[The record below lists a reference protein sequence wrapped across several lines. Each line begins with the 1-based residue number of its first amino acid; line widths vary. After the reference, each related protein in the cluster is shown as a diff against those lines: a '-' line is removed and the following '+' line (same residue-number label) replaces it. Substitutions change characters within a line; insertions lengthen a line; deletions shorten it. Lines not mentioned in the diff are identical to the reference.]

1 MYQTSDK
8 YKTESRQVIRN
19 QSLLQVTF
27 SVIEPDA
34 ADSAT
39 VEASDTVDFADTR
52 NVVYKSSTPYEYA
65 TLETNRFILDG
76 SQVLLPESGF
86 VYQGFVSTGISDDS
100 GAFTDTPYLAF
111 SFSQSFAFVG
121 LTLRFSDHL
130 DGDRPSEVT
139 VKASLSGKEKFSK
152 SYTVTG
158 QQLVISDAIPSMEGE
173 YVDKITVY
181 FNGTRIPN
189 RRIRVIGMTFGVV
202 LEFDNETIN
211 SADWKRSIS
220 LISTELPTESMSVSA
235 IDMDKNF
242 SPEKPQGIYA
252 YLQERQPLNIRI
264 GYELNNGSAEWIDAG
279 AMYTTSGFS
288 VDANSSI
295 PILSLEAQS
304 TLLSLT
310 ETWDKGKYVAGG
322 RTFYDLAKEM
332 LDGAEL
338 MHPQYVLS
346 DRLKQF
352 TTTYPLPCDAIRN
365 NLQLIANACMCV
377 LYTDRAGVIHITPPD
392 ETQLDYELSFNDVF
406 SAPVTTKYP
415 VLYTV
420 TAEYSDIAIDTET
433 SELTN
438 IDIDHSTPTLTE
450 ITYSMSTG
458 QSISAG
464 SGVTVTGEPTFYAE
478 YCTCLLSG
486 KGSVKINGKSIT
498 VNSNTVRKQ
507 YNTNGEDCPMSNKL
521 ITSRAHAEAYAD
533 WIAAFEKRRNE
544 YEVEDR
550 GYPEVDM
557 ADHIYLETAFTPKVS
572 VQVIEHNISFDGGIS
587 GSTKM
592 IIAGGD
598 ADV

>member
-19 QSLLQVTF
+19 QSLLQITF

-39 VEASDTVDFADTR
+39 IETSDTVDFADAQ

-76 SQVLLPESGF
+76 SQVLLPESDF
-86 VYQGFVSTGISDDS
+86 AYQGFVSTGLSDDG
-100 GAFTDTPYLAF
+100 GAFTDAPYLSF
-111 SFSQSFAFVG
+111 SFSESFAFVG
-121 LTLRFSDHL
+121 LTLWFSDHL

-139 VKASLSGKEKFSK
+139 VTASLGGTEKFSK
-152 SYTVTG
+152 SYNVTG
-158 QQLVISDAIPSMEGE
+158 QQLVIPDAIPQTEGE
-173 YVDKITVY
+173 YVDNITVH

-189 RRIRVIGMTFGVV
+189 RRIRVIGVSFGVV
-202 LEFDNETIN
+202 LDFDNETIN

-220 LISTELPTESMSVSA
+220 LISTELPTESMSASV
-235 IDMDKNF
+235 IDVDKNF

-252 YLQERQPLNIRI
+252 YLQERQPLNTRI
-264 GYELNNGSAEWIDAG
+264 GYELNDGSAEWIDTG

-295 PILSLEAQS
+295 PILTLEAQS

-338 MHPQYVLS
+338 MHPRYVLS
-346 DRLKQF
+346 DKLKQYS
-352 TTTYPLPCDAIRN
+352 TKYPLPRDAIRN
-365 NLQLIANACMCV
+365 NLQLIANACMCI
-377 LYTDRAGVIHITPPD
+377 LYTDRAGVIHITPSD
-392 ETQLDYELSFNDVF
+392 DTQLDYELSFNDVF

-420 TAEYSDIAIDTET
+420 TTEYSDVTVDMET
-433 SELTN
+433 TELTS
-438 IDIDHSTPTLTE
+438 IDVDYSAPTLTE

-464 SGVTVTGEPTFYAE
+464 SGVTVTGEPVFYAE

-533 WIAAFEKRRNE
+533 WIAEFEKRRNE
-544 YEVEDR
+544 YEIEDR

-557 ADHIYLETAFTPKVS
+557 ADHIYLETTFTPKVS
-572 VQVIEHNISFDGGIS
+572 VQIVEHNISFDGGIS

-598 ADV
+598 ADG

>member
-19 QSLLQVTF
+19 QSLLQVTLG
-27 SVIEPDA
+27 VVEPDA

-39 VEASDTVDFADTR
+39 VESSDTVDFADVQ
-52 NVVYKSSTPYEYA
+52 NVVYKSYTPYEYA

-76 SQVLLPESGF
+76 SQVLLPESDF
-86 VYQGFVSTGISDDS
+86 AYQGFVSTNISDDS
-100 GAFTDTPYLAF
+100 GAFTDAPYLAF
-111 SFSQSFAFVG
+111 GFSESFAFVG
-121 LTLRFSDHL
+121 LTLWFSDHL

-139 VKASLSGKEKFSK
+139 VTASLSGEEKFRK
-152 SYTVTG
+152 SYGVTN
-158 QQLVISDAIPSMEGE
+158 QMIVISDAIPPVEGE
-173 YVDKITVY
+173 YVDKLVIH
-181 FNGTRIPN
+181 FSGTRIPN
-189 RRIRVIGMTFGVV
+189 RRIRVVGIAFGVV
-202 LEFDNETIN
+202 LNFDNETIN

-220 LISTELPTESMSVSA
+220 LISTELPTESMSVSV
-235 IDMDKNF
+235 IDVDKNF

-252 YLQERQPLNIRI
+252 YLQERQPLDGRI
-264 GYELNNGSAEWIDAG
+264 GYELNNGSVEWMNMG
-279 AMYTTSGFS
+279 SMHTTSGFS

-295 PILSLEAQS
+295 PILTLEAQS
-304 TLLSLT
+304 TLLSLS
-310 ETWDKGKYVAGG
+310 ETWDKGVYAAAG

-338 MHPQYVLS
+338 LHPKYVLS
-346 DRLKQF
+346 EQLKQYS
-352 TTTYPLPCDAIRN
+352 TVYPLPRDAIRN
-365 NLQLIANACMCV
+365 NLQLIANACMCI
-377 LYTDRAGVIHITPPD
+377 LCTDRAGVIHIEPPD
-392 ETQLDYELSFNDVF
+392 ATQLDYELSFNDVF

-420 TAEYSDIAIDTET
+420 TTEYSDITVDAET
-433 SELTN
+433 SELTS
-438 IDIDHSTPTLTE
+438 IDVDYAAPTLTE
-450 ITYSMSTG
+450 IIYSMSVG
-458 QSISAG
+458 QSISTD
-464 SGVTVTGEPTFYAE
+464 SGVTVTGEPVFYAE

-544 YEVEDR
+544 YEIEDR

-557 ADHIYLETAFTPKVS
+557 ADHIYLETTFTPKVS
-572 VQVIEHNISFDGGIS
+572 VQIIEHNISFDGGIS

-598 ADV
+598 TDV

>member
-19 QSLLQVTF
+19 QSLLQVTLG
-27 SVIEPDA
+27 VVEPDA
-34 ADSAT
+34 AYEST
-39 VEASDTVDFADTR
+39 VTSSDGVYFSDVS
-52 NVVYKSSTPYEYA
+52 NVVHKTGTQYEYA

-76 SQVLLPESGF
+76 SQVLLPESDF
-86 VYQGFVSTGISDDS
+86 AYQGFVSSPVSDNA

-111 SFSQSFAFVG
+111 SFSESFAFVG
-121 LTLRFSDHL
+121 LTLWLSDHL
-130 DGDRPSEVT
+130 DGDRPSEIT
-139 VKASLSGKEKFSK
+139 VVASLNDSEKFRQT
-152 SYTVTG
+152 YEVTG
-158 QQLVISDAIPSMEGE
+158 QQFIMSDAIPPVEGE
-173 YVDKITVY
+173 YVDKLTIY

-189 RRIRVIGMTFGVV
+189 RRIRVVGVAFGVV
-202 LEFDNETIN
+202 LNFDNETIN
-211 SADWKRSIS
+211 SADWKRSLS
-220 LISTELPTESMSVSA
+220 LISTELPTESISVSV
-235 IDMDKNF
+235 IDTEKNF

-252 YLQERQPLNIRI
+252 YLQERQPLSGRI
-264 GYELNNGSAEWIDAG
+264 GYELNNGAAEWMDIG
-279 AMYTTSGFS
+279 SMYTTSGFS

-295 PILSLEAQS
+295 PILNLEAQS

-346 DRLKQF
+346 DKLKQYS
-352 TTTYPLPCDAIRN
+352 TTYPLPRDAIRN
-365 NLQLIANACMCV
+365 NLQLIANACMCI
-377 LYTDRAGVIHITPPD
+377 LYTDRSGIIHIEPAD
-392 ETQLDYELSFNDVF
+392 DTQLDYELSFNDVF

-420 TAEYSDIAIDTET
+420 TTEYSDIAVDTET
-433 SELTN
+433 SELTS
-438 IDIDHSTPTLTE
+438 IDVDSTEPTLTE
-450 ITYSMSTG
+450 ITYSMSTE
-458 QSISAG
+458 QSISVG
-464 SGVTVTGEPTFYAE
+464 SGVTLTGEPEFYAE

-486 KGSVKINGKSIT
+486 TGSVKINGKSIT
-498 VNSNTVRKQ
+498 VNSNIVRKQ
-507 YNTNGEDCPMSNKL
+507 YNTNGEDCPMNNKL

-533 WIAAFEKRRNE
+533 WIEAFEKRRNE
-544 YEVEDR
+544 YETEDR

-572 VQVIEHNISFDGGIS
+572 VQITEHNISFDGGIS

-592 IIAGGD
+592 VIAGGD
-598 ADV
+598 TDV

>member
-1 MYQTSDK
+1 MYQTTDK

-19 QSLLQVTF
+19 QSLLRVTLG
-27 SVIEPDA
+27 VVEPDA
-34 ADSAT
+34 AYES
-39 VEASDTVDFADTR
+39 TVDSSDDVYFADTQ
-52 NVVYKSSTPYEYA
+52 NVVHKTGTAFEYA

-76 SQVLLPESGF
+76 SQVLLPESDF
-86 VYQGFVSTGISDDS
+86 AYQGFVSTVVSDDG
-100 GAFTDTPYLAF
+100 GAFTDAPYLAF
-111 SFSQSFAFVG
+111 SFSESFAFVG
-121 LTLRFSDHL
+121 LTLWFSDHL
-130 DGDRPSEVT
+130 DGDRPSDVT
-139 VKASLSGKEKFSK
+139 VTASLSGEEKFNK

-158 QQLVISDAIPSMEGE
+158 QQLVISDAIPPIEGE
-173 YVDKITVY
+173 YVDNITVH
-181 FNGTRIPN
+181 FNSTRVPN
-189 RRIRVIGMTFGVV
+189 RRIRVVGVAFGVV

-220 LISTELPTESMSVSA
+220 LISTELPAESMSVSV
-235 IDMDKNF
+235 IDADKNF

-252 YLQERQPLNIRI
+252 YLQERQPLSSRI
-264 GYELNNGSAEWIDAG
+264 GYELNNGSAEWIDTG

-295 PILSLEAQS
+295 PILTLEAQS

-310 ETWDKGKYVAGG
+310 ETWDKGVYTARG
-322 RTFYDLAKEM
+322 RSFYDLAKEM

-338 MHPQYVLS
+338 MHPRYELS
-346 DRLKQF
+346 DKLKQYS
-352 TTTYPLPCDAIRN
+352 TVYPLPRDAIRN
-365 NLQLIANACMCV
+365 NLQLIANACMCI
-377 LYTDRAGVIHITPPD
+377 LYTDRAGVIHIEPAD
-392 ETQLDYELSFNDVF
+392 ETQLDYELSFDDVF

-420 TAEYSDIAIDTET
+420 TTEYSDITVDAET
-433 SELTN
+433 SELTS
-438 IDIDHSTPTLTE
+438 IDVDYTTPTLTE

-557 ADHIYLETAFTPKVS
+557 ADHIYLETTFTPKVS
-572 VQVIEHNISFDGGIS
+572 VQIIEHNISFDGGIS

-598 ADV
+598 ADA